1 MIQCLKCGARMEDNA
16 VFCGICGN
24 RLQPAP
30 TVIDGKKRKHA
41 RRFFHRSGKT
51 KTGSILFLAGFL
63 LLFLLGLW
71 LFLDTFAQLNGF
83 FAEIGH
89 IFHQLQLKSKYLAEG
104 VPFSYLNNNISDLVS
119 AFILLVDLI
128 FSLFLML
135 FAGYFASFYGY
146 NLFLHLRY
154 RSFYP
159 YHKPVTLEKISN
171 VIMAVGTITLLIFVI
186 LYGVLGLVQWS
197 L

>member
-1 MIQCLKCGARMEDNA
+1 MIQCLKCGARMADNA

-24 RLQPAP
+24 RLQPDA
-30 TVIDGKKRKHA
+30 TIIDGKKRKHS
-41 RRFFHRSGKT
+41 RRFFHRSGRT
-51 KTGSILFLAGFL
+51 KTGSSLFLAGFF

-71 LFLDTFAQLNGF
+71 LLLDTCSQLDGL

-104 VPFSYLNNNISDLVS
+104 VPFSYLNNNISALAACFTLLIDLV
-119 AFILLVDLI
+119 
-128 FSLFLML
+128 FSLFLLL
-135 FAGYFASFYGY
+135 FGGYFSAFYGY

-154 RSFYP
+154 QAFYP
-159 YHKPVTLEKISN
+159 YHKPVTLEKVSN
-171 VIMAVGTITLLIFVI
+171 IIMAVGSVTVLVFVV
-186 LYGVLGLVQWS
+186 LYSVLGLIQWS